1 MNVETFA
8 AERRGLMDSAYE
20 EMRPTVASSLNQW
33 YARPETWHDPI
44 VEAAANLWA
53 STVADEG
60 GTWLEAGEA
69 AFRESIGESL
79 KQTTKPA
86 SRLRDREAQ
95 VDRITYWAVTFAI
108 NSATTFAV
116 DQEGGDVFL
125 EWVTMGDADVRDIHR
140 PLNGKQVPR
149 GETFN
154 VAGHDLHFPGE
165 PVGPPE
171 VWINCRCVVR
181 PAAADEAAVRSPNQ
195 SGEDMPPITKPQEF
209 ATDEALEDV
218 DDIIGEPEGG
228 SEDEGED
235 VYPDD
240 RVPFHGV
247 LAPIGKMS
255 GDRRIFETDALTW
268 RDGPSPVPMR
278 WVKAD
283 IGSHG
288 GAVRVANFDRIWI
301 EGDEVRT
308 EGFFF
313 DKEEA
318 QEVIDMMA
326 HGPFGVSVDL
336 DEMVASMV
344 NEDGSTFD
352 WDAFEPGVTPEPVLS
367 VSQGRIAG
375 ATLVDIP
382 AFQEAYISLGTWP
395 TDEEEQEPLAAS
407 GAAEDEDCAPCEQI
421 AALEEQFEDHESE
434 EFKQA
439 VEAVLAS
446 AGIFAPGTKDG
457 PGWIT
462 NPKETARIRRYWTH
476 GKGAAKIRWGQP
488 GDFNRCR
495 RQLAKYVKNPQ
506 WLAGTCANMHK
517 EALGVWPGQE
527 SGRHAV
533 EGAIMASAFTVVDP
547 ERDSLTASAPVYPR
561 AWFEDPALEGPTPLT
576 ITEDGRVYGHV
587 ATWDVCHI
595 GLGLSVG
602 DGDKCVTAPHSETN
616 YALFHTG
623 TVVTDDGTVP
633 VGSITMGIGHAG
645 MSLKAQAAASHYDVT
660 DAQVALVAA
669 GEDEHGIWFSGA
681 LLPDVTEDQI
691 VRLRAASLSGD
702 WRQHAGALE
711 MVAALAVNVP
721 GFPIPRTS
729 LAASG
734 QAEFALVAAAPVR
747 QPEPAVGTIRLDVDT
762 KSFAREVLAEMGR
775 QQRLAEFRATFT
787 AEAEKARRE
796 RLDRARMAFQ
806 VK

>member
-1 MNVETFA
+1 VNIETFA
-8 AERRGLMDSAYE
+8 AARRGLMDSAFE
-20 EMRPTVASSLNQW
+20 EMRPTVAQALNQW
-33 YARPETWHDPI
+33 YARPETWHNPI
-44 VEAAANLWA
+44 TEAAANLWA
-53 STVADEG
+53 SVVADEG
-60 GTWLEAGEA
+60 GTWLQAGES

-79 KQTTKPA
+79 AQTTSPA

-125 EWVTMGDADVRDIHR
+125 EWVTMSDADVRDIHR
-140 PLNGKQVPR
+140 PLHGQQVPV

-195 SGEDMPPITKPQEF
+195 SGEDMPPTTFGETKPAAAAF
-209 ATDEALEDV
+209 ASDENLEDV
-218 DDIIGEPEGG
+218 DDIIGETGEG
-228 SEDEGED
+228 EED

-247 LAPIGKMS
+247 LAPINKMS
-255 GDRRIFETDALTW
+255 GDRRIFETDAITW
-268 RDGPSPVPMR
+268 RDGASPIPMR
-278 WVKAD
+278 WVKQD
-283 IGSHG
+283 VGRHD

-301 EGDEVRT
+301 EDDEVRT

-318 QEVIDMMA
+318 QEVIDMLV
-326 HGPFGVSVDL
+326 HGALGVSVDL
-336 DEMVASMV
+336 DEMVASLV
-344 NEDGSTFD
+344 NEDGSTFN
-352 WDAFEPGVTPEPVLS
+352 WDEFTEGDPEPILS
-367 VSQGRIAG
+367 VSKGRIAG
-375 ATLVDIP
+375 ATIVDIP
-382 AFQEAYISLGTWP
+382 AFQEAFIALGPWP
-395 TDEEEQEPLAAS
+395 TGEAVAASAAVEEECS
-407 GAAEDEDCAPCEQI
+407 PCEEI
-421 AALEEQFEDHESE
+421 AALEAEFEDHDSE

-439 VEAVLAS
+439 VESVLVA

-495 RQLAKYVKNPQ
+495 RQLAKYVKNPR

-527 SGRHAV
+527 RGKHAV

-561 AWFEDPALEGPTPLT
+561 AWFEDPALEAPTPLT
-576 ITEDGRVYGHV
+576 ITEEGRIYGHV

-595 GLGLSVG
+595 GLGISVG
-602 DGDKCVTAPHSETN
+602 DGDQCVTAPHSETN

-623 TVVTDDGTVP
+623 SVVTDNGTVP

-645 MSLKAQAAASHYDVT
+645 MSLKAQAAAAHYDVT

-669 GEDEHGIWFSGA
+669 GEDQHGIWFSGA
-681 LLPDVTEDQI
+681 LLPDVTEEQI

-702 WRQHAGALE
+702 WRRHGDGLE

-721 GFPIPRTS
+721 GFPIPRTA

-734 QAEFALVAAAPVR
+734 QADFALVAAAPVR
-747 QPEPAVGTIRLDVDT
+747 QPEPAAGTIRLDVDT
-762 KSFAREVLAEMGR
+762 KAFAREVLAEMENQR
-775 QQRLAEFRATFT
+775 RLAEFRSAFN
-787 AEAEKARRE
+787 AEVEKQRAARLE
-796 RLDRARMAFQ
+796 QARQAFQ

>member
-1 MNVETFA
+1 MDVETFA
-8 AERRGLMDSAYE
+8 AARRGLMDSAYE
-20 EMRPTVASSLNQW
+20 EMRPTVASALNQW
-33 YARPETWHDPI
+33 YARPDTWHDPI
-44 VEAAANLWA
+44 VDAAANLWA

-79 KQTTKPA
+79 KQTTRPA
-86 SRLRDREAQ
+86 NRMRDREAQ
-95 VDRITYWAVTFAI
+95 VDRITYWAVTYAI

-140 PLNGKQVPR
+140 PLNGQQVPR

-154 VAGHDLHFPGE
+154 VAGNDLHFPGE

-195 SGEDMPPITKPQEF
+195 SGEDMPPTTF
-209 ATDEALEDV
+209 ATDENLEDV
-218 DDIIGEPEGG
+218 DDIIGEAGDEEDTYPE
-228 SEDEGED
+228 
-235 VYPDD
+235 D

-247 LAPIGKMS
+247 LAPINKMS
-255 GDRRIFETDALTW
+255 GDRRIFEQDAITW
-268 RDGPSPVPMR
+268 RDGPSPIPMR

-283 IGSHG
+283 VGSHG

-313 DKEEA
+313 DKEES

-336 DEMVASMV
+336 DEMVANLV

-382 AFQEAYISLGTWP
+382 AFQEAYISLGPWP
-395 TDEEEQEPLAAS
+395 AEEEALAAS
-407 GAAEDEDCAPCEQI
+407 GAAEEDCAPCERI
-421 AALEEQFEDHESE
+421 AALEEEFSDHESE
-434 EFKQA
+434 EFLQA
-439 VEAVLAS
+439 VEQVLVA
-446 AGIFAPGTKDG
+446 AGVFAPGTKDG

-527 SGRHAV
+527 SGGRHAV
-533 EGAIMASAFTVVDP
+533 EGAIMASAFTVVEP
-547 ERDSLTASAPVYPR
+547 ERDALAASAPVYPR
-561 AWFEDPALEGPTPLT
+561 AWFEDPAFEGPTPLT
-576 ITEDGRVYGHV
+576 ITEEGRVYGHV

-602 DGDKCVTAPHSETN
+602 DGEQCVTAPHSETN
-616 YALFHTG
+616 YALFETG
-623 TVVTDDGTVP
+623 TVVTDDGVVP

-645 MSLKAQAAASHYDVT
+645 MGLKAQAAAAHYDVT

-681 LLPDVTEDQI
+681 LLPDVTEEQI
-691 VRLRAASLSGD
+691 TRLRAASLSGD
-702 WRQHAGALE
+702 WRRHAGGLE

-734 QAEFALVAAAPVR
+734 HTEFALVAAAPVR
-747 QPEPAVGTIRLDVDT
+747 QREEVATVEPLDA
-762 KSFAREVLAEMGR
+762 KAFAREVIVEMER
-775 QQRLAEFRATFT
+775 QRRLAEFRAKGEVFVDPN
-787 AEAEKARRE
+787 KARLAKARE
-796 RLDRARMAFQ
+796 AFL

>member
-1 MNVETFA
+1 MDVETFA

-20 EMRPTVASSLNQW
+20 EMRPTVASALNQW
-33 YARPETWHDPI
+33 YARPDTWHDPI
-44 VEAAANLWA
+44 VDAAANLWA

-79 KQTTKPA
+79 KQTTRPA
-86 SRLRDREAQ
+86 NRMRDREAQ
-95 VDRITYWAVTFAI
+95 VDRITYWAVTYAI

-140 PLNGKQVPR
+140 PLNGQQVPR

-154 VAGHDLHFPGE
+154 VAGNDLHFPGE

-195 SGEDMPPITKPQEF
+195 SGEDMPPTTF
-209 ATDEALEDV
+209 ATDENLEDV
-218 DDIIGEPEGG
+218 DDIIGQAG
-228 SEDEGED
+228 EDEGED
-235 VYPDD
+235 TYPED

-247 LAPIGKMS
+247 LAPINKMS
-255 GDRRIFETDALTW
+255 GDRRIFEQDAITW
-268 RDGPSPVPMR
+268 RDGPSPIPMR

-283 IGSHG
+283 VGSHG

-308 EGFFF
+308 EGYFF

-336 DEMVASMV
+336 DEMVANLV

-382 AFQEAYISLGTWP
+382 AFQEAYISLGPWP
-395 TDEEEQEPLAAS
+395 AEEEALAAS
-407 GAAEDEDCAPCEQI
+407 GATEEDCAPCEQI
-421 AALEEQFEDHESE
+421 AALEEEFADHESE
-434 EFKQA
+434 EFLQA
-439 VEAVLAS
+439 VEQVLVA
-446 AGIFAPGTKDG
+446 AGVFAPGTKDG

-527 SGRHAV
+527 SGGRHAV
-533 EGAIMASAFTVVDP
+533 EGAIMASAFTVVEP
-547 ERDSLTASAPVYPR
+547 ERDALAASAPVYPR
-561 AWFEDPALEGPTPLT
+561 AWFEDPAFEGPTPLT
-576 ITEDGRVYGHV
+576 ITEEGRVYGHV

-602 DGDKCVTAPHSETN
+602 DGEQCVTAPHSETN
-616 YALFHTG
+616 YALFETG
-623 TVVTDDGTVP
+623 TVVTDDGVVP

-645 MSLKAQAAASHYDVT
+645 MGLKAQAAAAHYDVT

-681 LLPDVTEDQI
+681 LLPDVTEEQI
-691 VRLRAASLSGD
+691 TRLRAASLSGD
-702 WRQHAGALE
+702 WRRHAGGLE

-734 QAEFALVAAAPVR
+734 HTEFALVAAAPVK
-747 QPEPAVGTIRLDVDT
+747 QPEPSEAIGTITLDVDA
-762 KSFAREVLAEMGR
+762 KSFAREVLAEMER
-775 QQRLAEFRATFT
+775 QRRLAEFRAKGEVFVDPN
-787 AEAEKARRE
+787 KE
-796 RLDRARMAFQ
+796 RLARAREAFL

>member
-1 MNVETFA
+1 MDVETFA

-20 EMRPTVASSLNQW
+20 EMRPTVSSALNQW
-33 YARPETWHDPI
+33 YARPDTWHDPI
-44 VEAAANLWA
+44 VDAAANLWA

-79 KQTTKPA
+79 KQTTRPA
-86 SRLRDREAQ
+86 NRMRDREAQ
-95 VDRITYWAVTFAI
+95 VDRITYWAVTYAI

-140 PLNGKQVPR
+140 PLNGQQVPR

-154 VAGHDLHFPGE
+154 VAGNDLHFPGE

-195 SGEDMPPITKPQEF
+195 SGEDMPPTTF
-209 ATDEALEDV
+209 ATDENLEDV
-218 DDIIGEPEGG
+218 DDIIGQAG
-228 SEDEGED
+228 EDEGED
-235 VYPDD
+235 TYPED

-247 LAPIGKMS
+247 LAPINKMS
-255 GDRRIFETDALTW
+255 GDRRIFEQDAITW
-268 RDGPSPVPMR
+268 RDGPSPIPMR

-283 IGSHG
+283 VGSHG

-308 EGFFF
+308 EGYFF

-336 DEMVASMV
+336 DEMVANLV

-382 AFQEAYISLGTWP
+382 AFQEAYISLGPWP
-395 TDEEEQEPLAAS
+395 AEEEALAAS
-407 GAAEDEDCAPCEQI
+407 GATEEDCAPCEQI
-421 AALEEQFEDHESE
+421 AALEEEFADHESE
-434 EFKQA
+434 EFLQA
-439 VEAVLAS
+439 VEQVLVA
-446 AGIFAPGTKDG
+446 AGVFAPGTKDG

-527 SGRHAV
+527 SGGRHAV
-533 EGAIMASAFTVVDP
+533 EGAIMASAFTVVEP
-547 ERDSLTASAPVYPR
+547 ERDALAASAPVYPR
-561 AWFEDPALEGPTPLT
+561 AWFEDPAFEGPTPLT
-576 ITEDGRVYGHV
+576 ITEEGRVYGHV

-602 DGDKCVTAPHSETN
+602 DGEQCVTAPHSETN
-616 YALFHTG
+616 YALFETG
-623 TVVTDDGTVP
+623 TVVTDDGVVP

-645 MSLKAQAAASHYDVT
+645 MGLKAQAAAAHYDVT

-681 LLPDVTEDQI
+681 LLPDVTEEQI
-691 VRLRAASLSGD
+691 TRLRAASLSGD
-702 WRQHAGALE
+702 WRRHAGGLE

-734 QAEFALVAAAPVR
+734 HTEFALVAAAPVK
-747 QPEPAVGTIRLDVDT
+747 QPEPSEAIGTITLDVDA
-762 KSFAREVLAEMGR
+762 KSFAREVLAEMER
-775 QQRLAEFRATFT
+775 QQRLAEFRAKGEVFVDPN
-787 AEAEKARRE
+787 KAR
-796 RLDRARMAFQ
+796 LARAREAFL

>member
-1 MNVETFA
+1 MDVETFA
-8 AERRGLMDSAYE
+8 AARRGLMDSAYE
-20 EMRPTVASSLNQW
+20 EMRPTVASALNQW
-33 YARPETWHDPI
+33 YARPDTWHDPI
-44 VEAAANLWA
+44 VDAAANLWA

-79 KQTTKPA
+79 KQTTRPA
-86 SRLRDREAQ
+86 NRMRDREAQ
-95 VDRITYWAVTFAI
+95 VDRITYWAVTYAI

-140 PLNGKQVPR
+140 PLNGQQVPR

-154 VAGHDLHFPGE
+154 VAGNDLHFPGE

-195 SGEDMPPITKPQEF
+195 SGEDMPPTTF
-209 ATDEALEDV
+209 ATDENLEDV
-218 DDIIGEPEGG
+218 DDIIGEAGDEEDTYPE
-228 SEDEGED
+228 
-235 VYPDD
+235 D

-247 LAPIGKMS
+247 LAPINKMS
-255 GDRRIFETDALTW
+255 GDRRIFEQDAITW
-268 RDGPSPVPMR
+268 RDGPSPIPMR

-283 IGSHG
+283 VGSHG

-313 DKEEA
+313 DKEES

-336 DEMVASMV
+336 DEMVANLV

-382 AFQEAYISLGTWP
+382 AFQEAYISLGPWP
-395 TDEEEQEPLAAS
+395 AEEEALAAS
-407 GAAEDEDCAPCEQI
+407 GAAEEDCAPCERI
-421 AALEEQFEDHESE
+421 AALEEEFADHESE
-434 EFKQA
+434 EFLQA
-439 VEAVLAS
+439 VEQVLVA
-446 AGIFAPGTKDG
+446 AGVFAPGTKDG

-527 SGRHAV
+527 SGGRHAV
-533 EGAIMASAFTVVDP
+533 EGAIMASAFTVVEP
-547 ERDSLTASAPVYPR
+547 ERDALAASAPVYPR
-561 AWFEDPALEGPTPLT
+561 AWFEDPAFEGPTPLT
-576 ITEDGRVYGHV
+576 ITEEGRVYGHV

-602 DGDKCVTAPHSETN
+602 DGEQCVTAPHSETN
-616 YALFHTG
+616 YALFETG
-623 TVVTDDGTVP
+623 TVVTDDGVVP

-645 MSLKAQAAASHYDVT
+645 MGLKAQAAAAHYDVT

-681 LLPDVTEDQI
+681 LLPDVTEEQI
-691 VRLRAASLSGD
+691 TRLRAASLSGD
-702 WRQHAGALE
+702 WRRHAGGLE

-734 QAEFALVAAAPVR
+734 HTEFALVAAAPVR
-747 QPEPAVGTIRLDVDT
+747 QHEEAATVEPLDA
-762 KSFAREVLAEMGR
+762 KAFAREVIVEMER
-775 QQRLAEFRATFT
+775 QRRLAEFRAKGEVFVDPN
-787 AEAEKARRE
+787 KARLAKARE
-796 RLDRARMAFQ
+796 AFL

>member
-1 MNVETFA
+1 MDVETFA
-8 AERRGLMDSAYE
+8 AARRGLMDSAYE
-20 EMRPTVASSLNQW
+20 EMRPTVASALNQW
-33 YARPETWHDPI
+33 YARPDTWHDPI
-44 VEAAANLWA
+44 VDAAANLWA

-79 KQTTKPA
+79 KQTTRPA
-86 SRLRDREAQ
+86 NRMRDREAQ
-95 VDRITYWAVTFAI
+95 VDRITYWAVTYAV

-140 PLNGKQVPR
+140 PLNGQQVPR

-154 VAGHDLHFPGE
+154 VAGNDLHFPGE

-195 SGEDMPPITKPQEF
+195 SGEDMPPTTF
-209 ATDEALEDV
+209 ATDENLEDV
-218 DDIIGEPEGG
+218 DDIIGEAGDEEDTYPE
-228 SEDEGED
+228 
-235 VYPDD
+235 D

-247 LAPIGKMS
+247 LAPINKMS
-255 GDRRIFETDALTW
+255 GDRRIFEQDAITW
-268 RDGPSPVPMR
+268 RDGPSPIPMR

-283 IGSHG
+283 VGSHG

-313 DKEEA
+313 DKEES

-336 DEMVASMV
+336 DEMVANLV

-382 AFQEAYISLGTWP
+382 AFQEAYISLGPWP
-395 TDEEEQEPLAAS
+395 AEEEALAAS
-407 GAAEDEDCAPCEQI
+407 GAAEEDCAPCERI
-421 AALEEQFEDHESE
+421 AALEEEFADHESE
-434 EFKQA
+434 EFLQA
-439 VEAVLAS
+439 VEQVLVA
-446 AGIFAPGTKDG
+446 AGVFAPGTKDG

-527 SGRHAV
+527 SGGRHAV
-533 EGAIMASAFTVVDP
+533 EGAIMASAFTVVEP
-547 ERDSLTASAPVYPR
+547 ERDALAASAPVYPR
-561 AWFEDPALEGPTPLT
+561 AWFEDPAFEGPTPLT
-576 ITEDGRVYGHV
+576 ITEEGRVYGHV

-602 DGDKCVTAPHSETN
+602 DGEQCVTAPHSETN
-616 YALFHTG
+616 YALFETG
-623 TVVTDDGTVP
+623 TVVTDDGVVP

-645 MSLKAQAAASHYDVT
+645 MGLKAQAAAAHYDVT

-681 LLPDVTEDQI
+681 LLPDVTEEQI
-691 VRLRAASLSGD
+691 TRLRAASLSGD
-702 WRQHAGALE
+702 WRRHAGGLE

-734 QAEFALVAAAPVR
+734 HTEFALVAAAPVR
-747 QPEPAVGTIRLDVDT
+747 QREEVATVEPLDA
-762 KSFAREVLAEMGR
+762 KAFAREVIVEMER
-775 QQRLAEFRATFT
+775 QRRLAEFRAKGEVFVDPN
-787 AEAEKARRE
+787 KARLAKARE
-796 RLDRARMAFQ
+796 AFL